1 MRISC
6 RLSASKGQAY
16 TVHLELNERYGDHK
30 GRIEHRVTMD
40 GRVVFTLDIANRA
53 PGQKR
58 NGCYA
63 FGVPVVAI

>member
-1 MRISC
+1 M
-6 RLSASKGQAY
+6 
-16 TVHLELNERYGDHK
+16 HLELNERYGDHK
-30 GRIEHRVTMD
+30 GRIEHRVTVD

-63 FGVPVVAI
+63 FDIPVVAI